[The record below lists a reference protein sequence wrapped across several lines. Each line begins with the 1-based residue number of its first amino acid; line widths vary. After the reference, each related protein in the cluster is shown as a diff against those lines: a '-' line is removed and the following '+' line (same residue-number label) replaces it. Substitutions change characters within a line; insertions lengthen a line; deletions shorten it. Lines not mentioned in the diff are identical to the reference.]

1 MNQRK
6 PLYTSC
12 AALGAVL
19 LITDLGCVSR
29 QAPPA
34 QKPVAATEIEVTP
47 SPAPHPKES
56 TAITASAPA
65 TRPTTSPAARDTGVR
80 SPEISADHRVTFR
93 VSAPKAAEKVE
104 VIHMSINGAV
114 TLPMAKNDAGA
125 WAVTT
130 PPLEPDLYEYLFRID
145 GVRLLDPA
153 NPRIKDRSN
162 SLVQV
167 VGTPPIVWDDQAV
180 PHGTLHIHYY
190 ESKSLGGI
198 ARRVHIYTPPGYD
211 QQKDASTKYPVL
223 YLLHGSGDDD
233 AGWSNVGRANTIFD
247 NLIHDGK
254 MKPMVVVMPYGHVPR
269 VNPTTAPG
277 QNVPIRMP
285 ANGPSGN
292 SDFVRLF
299 EKDLLTDV
307 LPLVEKTYRV
317 YTDQPHRAIAGLSMG
332 GSQSIRVGLANLD
345 KFAYVCPMSA
355 GGINA
360 NDLDQSFP
368 ELAKN
373 PSAANDKLKLLWI
386 ACGEKDGLLKF
397 NKGFDQ
403 WLTSHQ
409 IRHEF
414 KVTPGVHTWHLW
426 RRYLAEVAT
435 KLFND

>member
-1 MNQRK
+1 MNSCK

-12 AALGAVL
+12 AALSAAL
-19 LITDLGCVSR
+19 LINGLACSHLR
-29 QAPPA
+29 SPEP
-34 QKPVAATEIEVTP
+34 QKPVVATEIEVTP
-47 SPAPHPKES
+47 PP
-56 TAITASAPA
+56 TARAKD
-65 TRPTTSPAARDTGVR
+65 PTTATSKPTTAASQNVGVR

-93 VSAPKAAEKVE
+93 VSAPKTASKVE
-104 VIHMSINGAV
+104 VIHMSINRPV
-114 TLPMAKNDAGA
+114 TLAMAKNDAGV
-125 WAVTT
+125 WAATT

-153 NPRIKDRSN
+153 NARIKDRSN

-167 VGTPPIVWDDQAV
+167 VGTPPMVWDDQAV
-180 PHGTLHIHYY
+180 PHGTVHIQFYD
-190 ESKSLGGI
+190 SKSLGGM
-198 ARRVHIYTPPGYD
+198 ARRVHVYTPPGYGD
-211 QQKDASTKYPVL
+211 EKNSGTKYPVL

-247 NLIHDGK
+247 NLIHEGK

-269 VNPTTAPG
+269 VSPTTAPG
-277 QNVPIRMP
+277 QNIPIGMP
-285 ANGPSGN
+285 AKGPSGN

-299 EKDLLTDV
+299 EKDLLADV

-355 GGINA
+355 GGLRA
-360 NDLDQSFP
+360 EDLDQSFP

-373 PSAANDKLKLLWI
+373 PSMANDKLKLLWI
-386 ACGEKDGLLKF
+386 ACGEKDSLLKF
-397 NKGFDQ
+397 NQGFDQ
-403 WLTSHQ
+403 WLKSHE

-426 RRYLAEVAT
+426 RRNLAEVAT
-435 KLFND
+435 RVFAD